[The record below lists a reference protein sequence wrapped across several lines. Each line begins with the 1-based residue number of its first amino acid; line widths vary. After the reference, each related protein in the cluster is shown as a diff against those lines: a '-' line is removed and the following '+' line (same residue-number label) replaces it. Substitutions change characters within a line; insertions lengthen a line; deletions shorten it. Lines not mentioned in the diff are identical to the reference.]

1 MSKPVKEM
9 MTRELATRY
18 AQTTNAI
25 WVEMVGV
32 DGITTNE
39 FRRELRSRNM
49 RLEVV
54 RTSLLQRACKD
65 GPLAKLAAVLSGPV
79 ALVTGGESA
88 IDAAKLLDEWLPKL
102 QAKLR
107 LRGAVLEGEYLD
119 ESRVKDL
126 SKMPSKHDLQAR
138 IALIILTP
146 GGLIAGAALAP
157 GSNIAGC
164 VKALIEKLE
173 KAAPAEPAA
182 A

>member
-1 MSKPVKEM
+1 MSKPVKQLLA
-9 MTRELATRY
+9 RELAARY
-18 AQTTNAI
+18 ESVNNAVWI
-25 WVEMVGV
+25 EMMGV

-39 FRRELRSRNM
+39 FRRALRGRNM

-54 RTSLLQRACKD
+54 KTSLFQTACKS
-65 GPLAKLAAVLSGPV
+65 GPLAPLAAALRGPV
-79 ALVTGGESA
+79 ALVTGGDSA

-102 QAKLR
+102 SNKLR

-119 ESRVKDL
+119 EARVKDL
-126 SKMPSKHDLQAR
+126 SKMPSKRDLQAR
-138 IALIILTP
+138 IALLVLTP
-146 GGLIAGAALAP
+146 GGLVAGAALAP
-157 GSNIAGC
+157 GRNLAGC

>member
-1 MSKPVKEM
+1 MSKPVKQLL
-9 MTRELATRY
+9 TRELAERY
-18 AQTTNAI
+18 KAVTNAI

-32 DGITTNE
+32 DGRTTNE
-39 FRRELRSRNM
+39 FRRVLCGRNM

-54 RTSLLQRACKD
+54 KTSLFQAACKD
-65 GPLAKLAAVLSGPV
+65 GPLARLAAVLSGPV

-102 QAKLR
+102 QKKLR

-119 ESRVKDL
+119 ESRVKEL
-126 SKMPSKHDLQAR
+126 SRMPSKGDLQSR

-164 VKALIEKLE
+164 VKALVEKLE

>member
-1 MSKPVKEM
+1 MSKPVKQLL
-9 MTRELATRY
+9 TRELAERY
-18 AQTTNAI
+18 QAVNNAI
-25 WVEMVGV
+25 WVELVGV

-39 FRRELRSRNM
+39 FRRVLRGRNM

-54 RTSLLQRACKD
+54 KTSLFQAACKD
-65 GPLAKLAAVLSGPV
+65 GPLAALAAALRGPV

-102 QAKLR
+102 QTKLR

-119 ESRVKDL
+119 ESRVKEL
-126 SKMPSKHDLQAR
+126 SKMPTKHDLQAR
-138 IALIILTP
+138 IALLIVTP
-146 GGLIAGAALAP
+146 GGLVAGATLAP
-157 GSNIAGC
+157 GRNLAGC
-164 VKALIEKLE
+164 LKAFIEKLE